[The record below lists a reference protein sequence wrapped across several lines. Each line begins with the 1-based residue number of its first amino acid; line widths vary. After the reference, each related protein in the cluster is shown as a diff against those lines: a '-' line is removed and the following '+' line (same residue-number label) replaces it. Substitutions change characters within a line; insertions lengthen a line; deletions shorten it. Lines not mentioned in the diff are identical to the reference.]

1 MLELVRIRNL
11 ATIDTAEIPFK
22 PGLNMISG
30 ETGAGKSIILEAIA
44 LLLGGRASI
53 ELVRA
58 GADEAVIE
66 GVFDLSQIEKIQ
78 ERLQSSGFT
87 QSEHVLI
94 IKRSISRSGKHRIS
108 INGELATLSTLQ
120 FICEGLI
127 DLCGQ
132 HEHQSLLRSQTQ
144 VELLDRF
151 GTLTPLTLRVS
162 ELWQQLKE
170 LLRKQEK
177 LFQDHLERNQKIDFL
192 NFQIHEIQSAQLQIG
207 EDSDLHQK
215 KQLLQ
220 SAEMRAQ
227 HAHGVVELLEADDAG
242 VLQILKSGHQKLK
255 TLSSLD
261 PQAMPLEES
270 LHRALLEVEDASLQL
285 HRYLGGIELNAD
297 ELSLTQERLSL
308 IADLKRKYGSEIS
321 QILDHLSRLEEE
333 LVSLNQISDQMDFIK
348 SQILNLRTELLT
360 QGKTLSEQRK
370 KIAHLLS
377 RRVNEEL
384 KDLKM
389 GEALFEVELLF
400 KEDLSTWNSTGGDF
414 IQFLVQ
420 TNPGEKGGT
429 LGKIAS
435 GGELS
440 RLMLAI
446 RQVIADRGGI
456 GVYLFDEIDSGMGGQ
471 TAFQVGKKLKSV
483 AAFNQVICITHLPQV
498 ASFADHHLVVQKV
511 THAKRTLTQIID
523 LNPREKKKEIAR
535 MLGGPELTRKS
546 LENASELL
554 ELAHQYRPS
563 ARPLPQMR
571 SQKHKLKP
579 QNLS

>member
-333 LVSLNQISDQMDFIK
+333 LVSLNQISDQMDLIK
-348 SQILNLRTELLT
+348 SQILNLRTELLA

-370 KIAHLLS
+370 KVAHLLS

-389 GEALFEVELLF
+389 GEALFGAL
-400 KEDLSTWNSTGGDF
+400 
-414 IQFLVQ
+414 QFHQ
-420 TNPGEKGGT
+420 QN
-429 LGKIAS
+429 IH
-435 GGELS
+435 
-440 RLMLAI
+440 
-446 RQVIADRGGI
+446 
-456 GVYLFDEIDSGMGGQ
+456 SGMFGQ
-471 TAFQVGKKLKSV
+471 HPPKQS
-483 AAFNQVICITHLPQV
+483 CIYQGY
-498 ASFADHHLVVQKV
+498 DYC
-511 THAKRTLTQIID
+511 R
-523 LNPREKKKEIAR
+523 N
-535 MLGGPELTRKS
+535 
-546 LENASELL
+546 
-554 ELAHQYRPS
+554 HQ
-563 ARPLPQMR
+563 
-571 SQKHKLKP
+571 
-579 QNLS
+579 